1 MDFASAVG
9 IAAHAYGARRD
20 SSGRLLLA
28 EAVNVAQALGSG
40 ATEAA
45 LNSAVLYG
53 VPQNTIW
60 TVDDLARMGVDSVV
74 CEVVDLLKHER
85 GETYMDFVRRVC
97 AAPGLSGETARLVM
111 VADLRIGIARTDSD
125 ALRERYESSLPLVR
139 SALATVS

>member
-1 MDFASAVG
+1 VDFASAVG

-45 LNSAVLYG
+45 LTSAVLYG

-60 TVDDLARMGVDSVV
+60 AVDDLARMGVDSMV
-74 CEVVDLLKHER
+74 CEVVDLLKHRR
-85 GETYMDFVRRVC
+85 GESYMDFVRRVC

-111 VADLRIGIARTDSD
+111 VADLRISIARTDSD

-139 SALATVS
+139 RALATAS

>member
-1 MDFASAVG
+1 VEFATAVG
-9 IAAHAYGARRD
+9 IAAHAYAARRD

-45 LNSAVLYG
+45 LISAVLYG
-53 VPQNTIW
+53 VPQNTTW

-74 CEVVDLLKHER
+74 CEVVDLLKHRR
-85 GETYMDFVRRVC
+85 GESYMDFVRRVC

-139 SALATVS
+139 SALATAS

>member
-1 MDFASAVG
+1 MEFATAVG

-20 SSGRLLLA
+20 SLGRLLLA

-139 SALATVS
+139 SALATAS

>member
-1 MDFASAVG
+1 VEFATAVG
-9 IAAHAYGARRD
+9 IAAHAYRARRD
-20 SSGRLLLA
+20 ASGRLLLA

-40 ATEAA
+40 GTEAA
-45 LNSAVLYG
+45 LASAVLYG

-74 CEVVDLLKHER
+74 CEVVDLLKHR
-85 GETYMDFVRRVC
+85 HGETYMDFVRRVC

-139 SALATVS
+139 SALATAS